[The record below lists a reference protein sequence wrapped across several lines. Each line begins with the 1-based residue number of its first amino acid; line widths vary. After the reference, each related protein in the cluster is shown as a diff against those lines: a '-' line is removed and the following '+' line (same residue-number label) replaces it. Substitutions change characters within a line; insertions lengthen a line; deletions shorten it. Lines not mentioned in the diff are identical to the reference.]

1 MEHVLKIEVNGKY
14 LTFYP
19 NAKVKMIRKSP
30 LFLNEADPGSR
41 IYTFT
46 IPAEPN
52 AEILDY
58 ANLLFSNKKIAT
70 YDCKVYLKGN
80 FYKKAKLD
88 ITGFTKE
95 TFNVSV
101 RFDKP
106 YFVEAAERK
115 LRSFEYNAPTPYRYL
130 KLYNIAE
137 FVRTYSFV
145 SGTPT
150 IDFNFTIQF
159 TAPLMGFAVQ
169 NQTFYY
175 TAANPETITQ
185 LITRVCKWFNDN
197 FNLYGVHCKVIASN
211 KLYFITPFTTIGKL
225 SIVHVLDATAL
236 TQMNAPTWPPNF
248 LTMFD
253 VWDESIKLANDTV
266 FNPTN
271 FDYDFVFFPFYAP
284 NGNSTQNYRHVVNH
298 FNPNG
303 DYAGFQY
310 GSTGTYLNYR
320 YQGLI
325 PFPFLHKVFE
335 YIHNELSINVQD
347 EFFDDELKTLVYF
360 NNKIF
365 NQTYTTDNAIATNN
379 IDKINSSFKYAN
391 LLPNITYKDFIY
403 DLGNMFCLVFDYE
416 SNDENLRV
424 IPRKKILASV
434 NCLNLDKHAVYN
446 YLAEFEFKKYALNY
460 TWDGSE
466 TLAQSR
472 INPKN
477 NLEPKPN
484 VLNEAALPT
493 PVYSLKN
500 SIIKTVKENL
510 RYILEA
516 VVTGYRWIFYD
527 EGLEN
532 YEPDNFDTTITTGL
546 STLFQNKMTSRFWSG
561 IVLIIKEVKWLL
573 PYTGGNVEIETNEN
587 NIGSQRLLFYRGLKG
602 CDVQTFN
609 LADGVTYDD
618 NTIILDSEKGS
629 LIANSTGQ
637 YPFGT
642 YHNYDYNG
650 NKCGNYSLAWNA
662 PDGLVEVWWKQWLD
676 FLDNTYL
683 VTLQF
688 DFTASEFMQL
698 DMLEKIQVGNQQF
711 LIDEMEVELNNEM
724 SLVTVKAYPIK
735 TGE

>member
-58 ANLLFSNKKIAT
+58 ANLLFNNKKIAT
-70 YDCKVYLKGN
+70 LDCNVYLKGN
-80 FYKKAKLD
+80 YYKKAKLD
-88 ITGFTKE
+88 IVSFTKL
-95 TFNVSV
+95 TFDIRV

-106 YFVEAAERK
+106 YFVEAFERK
-115 LRSFEYNAPTPYRYL
+115 IRSFEYNKPTPYRYI

-150 IDFNFTIQF
+150 VDFSFDIQF
-159 TAPLMGFAVQ
+159 DAPLLDFAVQ
-169 NQTFYY
+169 TKTFYY
-175 TAANPETITQ
+175 STANPETITE

-197 FNLYGVHCKVIASN
+197 FKLYGVFCQVIASN
-211 KLYFITPFTTIGKL
+211 KLYFITPYTTIGKL

-236 TQMNAPTWPPNF
+236 SQMNNPTYPPDF

-266 FNPTN
+266 FNPTG

-284 NGNSTQNYRHVVNH
+284 NGNAAENYRHVVNH

-303 DYAGFQY
+303 DYSGFQY

-325 PFPFLHKVFE
+325 PFAFLHKVFE
-335 YIHNELSINVQD
+335 YIHAELGITVED
-347 EFFDDELKTLVYF
+347 EFWDDELRTLVYF

-365 NQTYTTDNAIATNN
+365 NQTYSTDNAIATNN

-403 DLGNMFCLVFDYE
+403 DLANMFCLVFDYE
-416 SNDENLRV
+416 SNDARIRV
-424 IPRKKILASV
+424 RPRKKIL
-434 NCLNLDKHAVYN
+434 NNPIINDLTKDLNFDYVGETETNTY
-446 YLAEFEFKKYALNY
+446 ELNY
-460 TWDGSE
+460 TWDDAE
-466 TLAQSR
+466 TLVQSR
-472 INPKN
+472 INPNN
-477 NLEPKPN
+477 NLEPKADVIDEPS
-484 VLNEAALPT
+484 LPT
-493 PVYSLKN
+493 PSFSLKN
-500 SIIKTVKENL
+500 SIIKTIKQNL
-510 RYILEA
+510 RYVLEA
-516 VVTGYRWIFYD
+516 AATGYRWIFYD
-527 EGLEN
+527 ESLEDYKPAN
-532 YEPDNFDTTITTGL
+532 ATKPITTGL
-546 STLFQNKMTSRFWSG
+546 STLFLNKMTSRFWSG
-561 IVLIIKEVKWLL
+561 LVIVIKEVTWLL

-587 NIGSQRLLFYRGLKG
+587 NIGRQRILFYRGLKA
-602 CDVQTFN
+602 CDTENFR
-609 LADGVTYDD
+609 LAGDTEYTD

-629 LIANSTGQ
+629 SLGTDEGQ
-637 YPFGT
+637 YPFAT
-642 YHNYDYNG
+642 YHNYDYKG
-650 NKCGNYSLAWNA
+650 NKCGDYSLAWNA
-662 PDGLVEVWWKQWLD
+662 EDGLVNKWWFEWLNY
-676 FLDNTYL
+676 LDNTQK
-683 VTLQF
+683 VTMQF
-688 DFTASEFMQL
+688 TFSISEFMQMDL
-698 DMLEKIQVGNQQF
+698 LEKIKVENQIYF
-711 LIDEMEVELNNEM
+711 IDEMEVDLNNEI
-724 SLVTVKAYPIK
+724 SLVTVRCYPYK
-735 TGE
+735 P

>member
-58 ANLLFSNKKIAT
+58 ANLLFSNKKIVT
-70 YDCKVYLKGN
+70 YDCNVYLKGN

-88 ITGFTKE
+88 ITGFTKL
-95 TFNVSV
+95 TFDIRV

-106 YFVEAAERK
+106 YFAEAAERK
-115 LRSFEYNAPTPYRYL
+115 LRSFEYNAPTPYRYI

-145 SGTPT
+145 SGAPT
-150 IDFNFTIQF
+150 VDFSFDIQF
-159 TAPLMGFAVQ
+159 DAPLMNFAVQ
-169 NQTFYY
+169 TKTFYY
-175 TAANPETITQ
+175 STANPETITE
-185 LITRVCKWFNDN
+185 LITRVAKWFNDN
-197 FNLYGVHCKVIASN
+197 FKLYGVYCLVIASN
-211 KLYFITPFTTIGKL
+211 KLYFITPYTTIGKL

-236 TQMNAPTWPPNF
+236 TQMNAPTWPPDF

-284 NGNSTQNYRHVVNH
+284 NGNSAENYRHVVNH

-325 PFPFLHKVFE
+325 PFAFLHKVFE
-335 YIHNELSINVQD
+335 YIHAELGITVED
-347 EFFDDELKTLVYF
+347 DFWDDELKTLVYF

-365 NQTYTTDNAIATNN
+365 NQTYSTDNAIATNN

-391 LLPNITYKDFIY
+391 LLPNITYKEFVY
-403 DLGNMFCLVFDYE
+403 DLANMFCLVFDYE
-416 SNDENLRV
+416 SNDEKLRV
-424 IPRKKILASV
+424 RPRKNIIQSSEVIDLTES
-434 NCLNLDKHAVYN
+434 LNFDYVGETQANTY
-446 YLAEFEFKKYALNY
+446 ELNY
-460 TWDGSE
+460 TWDSAE

-472 INPKN
+472 INPNN
-477 NLEPKPN
+477 NLEPKADVIDKP
-484 VLNEAALPT
+484 ALPT
-493 PVYSLKN
+493 PSLSLKN
-500 SIIKTVKENL
+500 SIIKTIKENL
-510 RYILEA
+510 RYVLEA
-516 VVTGYRWIFYD
+516 AATGYRWIFYD
-527 EGLEN
+527 ESLED
-532 YEPDNFDTTITTGL
+532 YKPADTNQKITTGL
-546 STLFQNKMTSRFWSG
+546 STLFLNKMTSRFWSG
-561 IVLIIKEVKWLL
+561 LVIVIKEVTWLL

-587 NIGSQRLLFYRGLKG
+587 NIGSQRILFYRGLKE
-602 CDVQTFN
+602 CDTETFR
-609 LADGVTYDD
+609 LAGDTEYTD
-618 NTIILDSEKGS
+618 NTIILDVEKGS
-629 LIANSTGQ
+629 SLGTDEGQ
-637 YPFGT
+637 YPFAT
-642 YHNYDYNG
+642 YHNYDYKG

-662 PDGLVEVWWKQWLD
+662 EDGLVKTWWAEWLAY
-676 FLDNTYL
+676 LDNTYK
-683 VTLQF
+683 VTMQF
-688 DFTASEFMQL
+688 TISTSEFMQM
-698 DMLEKIQVGNQQF
+698 DMLKKIRVENQIYF
-711 LIDEMEVELNNEM
+711 IDEMEVDLGNEM
-724 SLVTVKAYPIK
+724 SIVTARCYIYK
-735 TGE
+735 TN